1 MAGTVVVVRSI
12 TAATLAAALAIGT
25 VACGSDG
32 GSVGTSQSSDATSQS
47 SDATSQSAVGSTVG
61 STTGVAADGETAA
74 TDDVQRF
81 PDVIEATAE
90 RVGDGWT
97 FSATISSP
105 YDSVER
111 YADAWRVVDPDG
123 IVLGVRELTHD
134 HAAEQP
140 FTRSL
145 AGLPVP
151 DSVDV
156 VTIEARDSEFGWGG
170 STVDVELTDG

>member
-12 TAATLAAALAIGT
+12 PTATLAAALAIGT

-32 GSVGTSQSSDATSQS
+32 GSDATSQAPVGS
-47 SDATSQSAVGSTVG
+47 MVGSAVGSIVG
-61 STTGVAADGETAA
+61 STTGVASEGETAA

-81 PDVIEATAE
+81 PDVIEATAA

-105 YDSVER
+105 YDSAER

-123 IVLGVRELTHD
+123 TVLGVRELTHD

>member
-1 MAGTVVVVRSI
+1 MAGTVVVVRRI
-12 TAATLAAALAIGT
+12 PAATLVAALAIGI

-32 GSVGTSQSSDATSQS
+32 GSDATSQAS
-47 SDATSQSAVGSTVG
+47 VGSAPGSTPGSTVD
-61 STTGVAADGETAA
+61 TAADGEATA

-81 PDVIEATAE
+81 PDVIEATAA
-90 RVGDGWT
+90 RAADGWT

-105 YDSVER
+105 YDSAER

-123 IVLGVRELTHD
+123 TVLGVRELTHD

-145 AGLPVP
+145 PGLAVP

-170 STVDVELTDG
+170 STVDVELIDG